1 MVKQHD
7 LQLILGRL
15 SAGPPSNATGET
27 GSFVVVD
34 AAVSYDL
41 SEQTTLSAN
50 VTNLFDEKHTSY
62 GGFYADFYSPGR
74 EVTLKLA
81 HSW

>member
-1 MVKQHD
+1 M
-7 LQLILGRL
+7 
-15 SAGPPSNATGET
+15 
-27 GSFVVVD
+27 VD

-50 VTNLFDEKHTSY
+50 VTNLFDEKHTSF
-62 GGFYADFYSPGR
+62 GGSYADFYSPGR
-74 EVTLKLA
+74 EVTVKLA